1 MAEPLPE
8 LRHDSDPRSD
18 DAIVSHAT
26 SVLEMEAQ
34 AIRSLVPRLGA
45 SFASAVRKVVACRG
59 RVVVTGM
66 GKAGF
71 IAQKLSATLASTGT
85 PSHFLHPAEALHG
98 DLGRVASDDVVIALS
113 NSGESDELVAL
124 FPAFERLGVPLIAIT
139 GGSRSSLA
147 RAADDVLDIGPV
159 DEACPMGL
167 APTASAA
174 ALLAMGDALAMA
186 VLRIRPFTQEDYA
199 HLHPAGKLGRRLR
212 KVSEV
217 MRRGLRNPLVHEASS
232 VSDALA
238 VMTRTPGR
246 PGATSVVDDNGR
258 LVGVFT
264 DGDLRRLV
272 QSGNTQLTSPV
283 ADVMTQNPRTVDA
296 DMLAVDAIEVLRAKQ
311 IDQVPVVDENR
322 KPIGL
327 LDVQDL
333 LVELRDA
340 GAEHGS
346 GDDDAV

>member
-1 MAEPLPE
+1 MAEPIPE
-8 LRHDSDPRSD
+8 LRHEPDASAESSD
-18 DAIVSHAT
+18 DALIAHAV
-26 SVLEMEAQ
+26 SVLEAEAQ
-34 AIRSLVPRLGA
+34 AVRSLAPRIGA
-45 SFASAVRKVVACRG
+45 SFARAVRQVVACRG

-124 FPAFERLGVPLIAIT
+124 FPAFDRLGVPLIAIT
-139 GGSRSSLA
+139 GGNQSSLA
-147 RAADDVLDIGPV
+147 RAADEVLDIGPV
-159 DEACPMGL
+159 DEACPLGL

-186 VLRIRPFTQEDYA
+186 VLRSRPFSREDYA

-217 MRRGLRNPLVHEASS
+217 MRRGLRNPLVHEAASI
-232 VSDALA
+232 SDALA

-246 PGATSVVDDNGR
+246 PGATSVVDDDGR

-272 QSGNTQLTSPV
+272 QSGNTQLTAPV
-283 ADVMTQNPRTVDA
+283 SVVMTRNPRTVEP
-296 DMLAVDAIEVLRAKQ
+296 DMLAVDAIEVLRERQ
-311 IDQVPVVDENR
+311 IDQVPVIDGDR

-333 LVELRDA
+333 LQELRDA
-340 GAEHGS
+340 GAEP
-346 GDDDAV
+346 GDGAG